1 MEINNNNNNINFNNI
16 ANPNGKTNTNTNTNI
31 SNNNLS
37 NEEKNSENLLKIIK
51 EQKADLK
58 KKNKKLEK
66 LEEIFIRTNTDLKN
80 ILLDKTNIENFL
92 KIIFPKEMHENIIK
106 QEYGLYETNEL
117 SKFWLVCES
126 KNQTEFQ
133 KILQQMK
140 SENTD
145 LIEKNKNLNISLEA
159 KNEEFRKCH
168 TELEKI
174 KIEFNRKEQENL
186 IANLKELENEKNFL
200 MSIVD
205 EKNKEIENL
214 KIFEIENAELKAK
227 ILLNKVHVNTIYN
240 SNFNNVNNI
249 FGNRKSL
256 KENKNNSKN
265 NFDSNNNNLEKNEKE
280 KEKEKEKEEKN
291 VIKIKIRK
299 RFILNNMK

>member
-1 MEINNNNNNINFNNI
+1 MDSNNNN
-16 ANPNGKTNTNTNTNI
+16 T
-31 SNNNLS
+31 NNLN

-66 LEEIFIRTNTDLKN
+66 LEEIFIKTNTDLKN

-92 KIIFPKEMHENIIK
+92 KIIFPKEMHDNIIK

-140 SENTD
+140 SESTE
-145 LIEKNKNLNISLEA
+145 LIEKNKILNNSLEA
-159 KNEEFRKCH
+159 KNEEFRLCNY
-168 TELEKI
+168 ELEKI
-174 KIEFNRKEQENL
+174 KIEFNKKDQENL
-186 IANLKELENEKNFL
+186 LANLKEIENEKNFL
-200 MSIVD
+200 MSMVD

-227 ILLNKVHVNTIYN
+227 ILLNKV
-240 SNFNNVNNI
+240 NVNNI
-249 FGNRKSL
+249 YSYNSYNNNNIGNKIAL
-256 KENKNNSKN
+256 KENKDNNTYN
-265 NFDSNNNNLEKNEKE
+265 NNNNNLEKKE
-280 KEKEKEKEEKN
+280 KEKEQKN
-291 VIKIKIRK
+291 ANKINIRRTIRIKFIKI
-299 RFILNNMK
+299 